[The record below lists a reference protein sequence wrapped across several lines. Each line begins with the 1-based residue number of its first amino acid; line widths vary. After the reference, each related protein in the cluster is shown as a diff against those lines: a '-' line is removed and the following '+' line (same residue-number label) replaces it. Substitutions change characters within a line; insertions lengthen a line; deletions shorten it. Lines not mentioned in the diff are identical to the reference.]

1 MNQSLCCVAESPLA
15 FVLRRNCRMTL
26 LLSGHCWMMGGA
38 YIWCRN
44 LWNFFFVLFPR
55 ARVRLFFLFS
65 CSFVFFVL
73 RHRWVSHI
81 FATWAQG
88 GGSGPYLNAAVRL
101 HSFKQEFC
109 KVITKHL
116 PAKTLKCL
124 FDWKTNHF
132 SFLFTFWGAE
142 TLSLNLWKTV
152 VHFSWNVLGC
162 HGLPLL
168 KQEIWSLIHAALLS

>member
-1 MNQSLCCVAESPLA
+1 MVIVEWWAGLIFGVETCETFSLFCFLVLGLGYFFCFLA
-15 FVLRRNCRMTL
+15 L
-26 LLSGHCWMMGGA
+26 L
-38 YIWCRN
+38 
-44 LWNFFFVLFPR
+44 F
-55 ARVRLFFLFS
+55 
-65 CSFVFFVL
+65 FFVL